1 MYNSVEIQKNIY
13 WVGINDKR
21 LELFENLWPLEHGVS
36 YNSYLICDEKVAL
49 IDTVAEG
56 NYEYY
61 LKKIQSIIKDRK
73 IDYLIVNHMEPDH
86 SGVIPTLVRNFPDIK
101 IVGNSK
107 TLDILK
113 NFYSLEDNF
122 HLVKEGDELAL
133 GNYKLKFYPIP
144 MVHWPESMV
153 AYEETTKT
161 LFSND
166 AFGSFGSL
174 DGGIFDDQLDLVF
187 FEDEMRRYYSNI
199 VGKYGVPVQNAL
211 KKLSSL
217 EIKCI
222 CPSHGPICRTNPQKV
237 ISLYD
242 KWSLCES
249 DKGVVIV
256 YGSMYGNTAKMAE
269 TIGQSLAKHG
279 IEDVK
284 IYDSSKTHLSY
295 ILRDIWKY
303 RGLIIGSCAYNN
315 GMFPPIENLTT
326 KLLQLGVK
334 NRLLAL
340 FGSYSWNGGGV
351 SNLQKFAEK
360 SGMELVGQS
369 IEVKSTPKEE
379 DLEKLREL
387 GKLIAKKLQS

>member
-1 MYNSVEIQKNIY
+1 MYNCVEIQKNIY

-101 IVGNSK
+101 IVVNNK

-113 NFYSLEDNF
+113 NFYQLEDNF
-122 HLVKEGDELAL
+122 HLVKEGDELVL

-153 AYEETTKT
+153 TYEETTKT

-174 DGGIFDDQLDLVF
+174 DGGIFDDQLHLVF
-187 FEDEMRRYYSNI
+187 FEEEMLRYYSNI

-222 CPSHGPICRTNPQKV
+222 CPSHGPIWRTNPQKV
-237 ISLYD
+237 ISLYN

-269 TIGQSLAKHG
+269 TIGQSLVKHG

-340 FGSYSWNGGGV
+340 FGNYSWNGGGV
-351 SNLQKFAEK
+351 SNLEKFAEK

-369 IEVKSTPKEE
+369 VEVKSSPKEE

-387 GKLIAKKLQS
+387 GKLMAEKLKS